1 MSYKGGMIKKEYVP
15 DKGDNLRKECH
26 VKVGESCFK
35 CIPDKGG
42 VSAEKQGS
50 MLSCNKKSRVIFH
63 VKL

>member
-26 VKVGESCFK
+26 VKVGGEAVFI

-42 VSAEKQGS
+42 VSAEKKGS
-50 MLSCNKKSRVIFH
+50 MLSCNKKAE
-63 VKL
+63 